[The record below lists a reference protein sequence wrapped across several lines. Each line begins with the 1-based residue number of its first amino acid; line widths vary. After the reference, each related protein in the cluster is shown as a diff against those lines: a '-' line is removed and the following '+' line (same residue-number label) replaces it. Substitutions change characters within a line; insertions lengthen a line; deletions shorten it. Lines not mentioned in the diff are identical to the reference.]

1 MLESNSLTY
10 TLVLPKGRIYEVQQY
25 IHYCPMCGRPLN
37 EEVEKYDETEVSKQ
51 KGAADDQV

>member
-25 IHYCPMCGRPLN
+25 IHYCPMCGRPLSN
-37 EEVEKYDETEVSKQ
+37 KAEPSLAPAIETMKEGEQ
-51 KGAADDQV
+51 Q